1 MDIFLLDRNGGLVDL
16 WQQYFSEDNVMP
28 VRGFFDVFMDPYD
41 VQCVVSP
48 ANSYG
53 IMDGGYDGAI
63 TRYFGDGLQRCVQDH
78 IINHYYGEQP
88 VGTSFMVDIPGSDK
102 KLIHT
107 PTMRAPSAIADPL
120 VVYRC
125 MRTTLMCA
133 LNNRVESIVIPAF
146 GGATGNV
153 PYRSIAALM
162 KELGICQSLFGRS
175 VQGNVAAMLACA
187 SGVRNHPM
195 KKAAVLVVNKH
206 WIALCPLS
214 FAECSF
220 RSSCCGAYREYRL
233 E

>member
-88 VGTSFMVDIPGSDK
+88 VDARPFSYRGSPRCVSVHENDADV
-102 KLIHT
+102 
-107 PTMRAPSAIADPL
+107 RA
-120 VVYRC
+120 
-125 MRTTLMCA
+125 
-133 LNNRVESIVIPAF
+133 E
-146 GGATGNV
+146 
-153 PYRSIAALM
+153 
-162 KELGICQSLFGRS
+162 QSS
-175 VQGNVAAMLACA
+175 
-187 SGVRNHPM
+187 
-195 KKAAVLVVNKH
+195 
-206 WIALCPLS
+206 
-214 FAECSF
+214 
-220 RSSCCGAYREYRL
+220 
-233 E
+233 

>member
-63 TRYFGDGLQRCVQDH
+63 TRYFGDGLQRCVQDR

-162 KELGICQSLFGRS
+162 KEAYDQVMNPPKSLNWEYANRY
-175 VQGNVAAMLACA
+175 LED
-187 SGVRNHPM
+187 R
-195 KKAAVLVVNKH
+195 
-206 WIALCPLS
+206 
-214 FAECSF
+214 F
-220 RSSCCGAYREYRL
+220 REM
-233 E
+233 